1 MNLDT
6 FLFSDK
12 GGREHNE
19 DYAEIKDLSVGKLCV
34 LADGLGGHQFG
45 EVASKTVVSTFM
57 NNCEPSGEA
66 DEVKA
71 WFEETLNVANNTVLD
86 LQDENAC
93 TMKST
98 AVALAVL
105 DDKAY
110 WVHTG
115 DSRLYFIH
123 NKKIEKITE
132 DHSVAYKK
140 YKSGEITKSQI
151 AFDEDQSMLLRAIGG
166 NRYQSDFDFAQINEG
181 DGFLL
186 CSDGLWEYLNDTEVL
201 LDYLKSDSAK
211 EWAEL
216 MLVRA
221 MERIEGQNDNLSL
234 ITLLVK

>member
-1 MNLDT
+1 MNFDT

-12 GGREHNE
+12 GGREQNE
-19 DYAEIKDLSVGKLCV
+19 DYAKIKDLSVGKLCV
-34 LADGLGGHQFG
+34 LADGLGGHKLG
-45 EVASKTVVSTFM
+45 EVASKTVVNAFE
-57 NNCEPSGEA
+57 NAQEPLGDA
-66 DEVKA
+66 DEIKV
-71 WFEETLNVANNTVLD
+71 WFEKAMDSANQIVLD
-86 LQDENAC
+86 LQEENAC
-93 TMKST
+93 KMKST
-98 AVALAVL
+98 AVALLVL

-110 WVHTG
+110 WAHTG

-123 NKKIEKITE
+123 NKELVKITE

-140 YKSGEITKSQI
+140 YKSGEITKAQI

-166 NRYQSDFDFAQINEG
+166 NRYQPDFDFAQINEG

-201 LDYLKSDSAK
+201 LDYLKADCAK

-221 MERIEGQNDNLSL
+221 MERIKGQNDNLSL
-234 ITLLVK
+234 ITVLVK